1 MKNLRLTA
9 VLISAT
15 ALLSTEN
22 PAITR
27 VSQNTSL
34 EMPDVSPKTELLA
47 DGGNKFGGRKAQ
59 RKRNR
64 RTKRMNRK
72 FGVGFLPTGSEV
84 NHV

>member
-1 MKNLRLTA
+1 MKHLILIAVLTA
-9 VLISAT
+9 VT
-15 ALLSTEN
+15 VQYSTES
-22 PAITR
+22 PVITEA
-27 VSQNTSL
+27 SQPTSL
-34 EMPDVSPKTELLA
+34 MMLEGNPKTELLA
-47 DGGNKFGGRKAQ
+47 DGGTKFGGRKAL